1 MRRDVTIDDCWNRI
15 GVRGDGSCPE
25 LKVHVHCHNCPVHA
39 TAAGLLL
46 ATAPPAGYLD
56 AWTSH
61 VAKVKLVERR
71 DFETA
76 VIFRLGAELLAL
88 RTEVVKE
95 VANPKPIHSIPHR
108 RGGAVLGLV
117 NVRGE
122 LLVCASLAAI
132 LHVEAAAAPAVR
144 DEGATRRRFL
154 VLRREAVRAVC
165 PVDDVVGVERFLPA
179 DLRDVPATVARAA
192 LKYSSKILPWRHQ
205 TIGLLDEQLL
215 FFALKRGLA

>member
-1 MRRDVTIDDCWNRI
+1 MRRDVTIDDCWNKI
-15 GVRGDGSCPE
+15 GVRGDGSCAE
-25 LKVHVHCHNCPVHA
+25 LKTHVHCHNCPVHA
-39 TAAGLLL
+39 AAAGLLL
-46 ATAPPAGYLD
+46 ATVPPAGYLD
-56 AWTSH
+56 EWTSH
-61 VAKVKLVERR
+61 VAKVKVVARR

-76 VIFRLGAELLAL
+76 VIFRVGAELLAL

-108 RGGAVLGLV
+108 RSGAVLGLV

-132 LHVEAAAAPAVR
+132 LNIDAASPGLREENAA
-144 DEGATRRRFL
+144 RRRFL

-179 DLRDVPATVARAA
+179 DLREVPATVARAA
-192 LKYSSKILPWRHQ
+192 LRYSSKILRWRGQ
-205 TIGLLDEQLL
+205 AIGLLDEQLV